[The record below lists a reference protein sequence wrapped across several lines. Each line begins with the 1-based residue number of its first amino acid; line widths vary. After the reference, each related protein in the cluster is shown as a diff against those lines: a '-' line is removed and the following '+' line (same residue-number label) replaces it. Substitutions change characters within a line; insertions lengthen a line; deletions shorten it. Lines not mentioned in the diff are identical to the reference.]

1 MLPDR
6 FIDRSKQS
14 HNGILAGPAVKKV
27 RQGAQ
32 HGYKQDAPN
41 HCFFHNQHHPSQ
53 DMRKRAGIFLRC

>member
-41 HCFFHNQHHPSQ
+41 HCFFIIN
-53 DMRKRAGIFLRC
+53 ITLLRICARERGYS